1 MISKPPHISKDIG
14 LILLPPILFAS
25 EDQVHKEKTRCWMKT
40 SPSVVKL
47 KSRIGTMQCMKEE
60 ALNEHLFC
68 CNAKPVETKFQ
79 SLQKLKSLIGTI
91 HEVSVLNETSVVMQT
106 L

>member
-1 MISKPPHISKDIG
+1 
-14 LILLPPILFAS
+14 
-25 EDQVHKEKTRCWMKT
+25 
-40 SPSVVKL
+40 
-47 KSRIGTMQCMKEE
+47 MQCMKEE